1 MCSPIPITV
10 CRGTCNE
17 REVLRANGR
26 VAAGSAAGFYVIY
39 YFPEIVFSDTVDRV
53 YGGIMAIGD
62 KIRQYFDK
70 GVAAS
75 KTAFDKGMEAS
86 KSAITK
92 ASSAV
97 QDFSDKS
104 VVRIEKHQFETKKEE
119 QLLALGKKVFEKF
132 SADSAASIH
141 GGDADIA
148 PIVAEVKHCDEE
160 IAKRDTALAQKAKQD

>member
-1 MCSPIPITV
+1 
-10 CRGTCNE
+10 
-17 REVLRANGR
+17 
-26 VAAGSAAGFYVIY
+26 
-39 YFPEIVFSDTVDRV
+39 
-53 YGGIMAIGD
+53 MAIGD

-104 VVRIEKHQFETKKEE
+104 VVRIEKHQFETKK
-119 QLLALGKKVFEKF
+119 VFEKF